1 MSSPRSNVVTLANP
15 DFADPVVA
23 RVPFFYGWVMLPIA
37 IAGQVMTSPGQTYGI
52 SVFNDSF
59 RQDLGLS
66 HTALAGAYMAGT
78 LLAALPVSYVGAL
91 MDRHGIRRVMSIVVV
106 LFGGACIATS
116 QVTGLFTLFVAFLM
130 LRMLGQGALSLLS
143 SNTVSMWFH
152 DRLGTASGVMCVG
165 AALAFA
171 VVPRINLY
179 LIDEFGWRWAYAM
192 LGVAVWIVMLPL
204 LALFFR
210 NRPEDVGQLPD
221 GILAARPRAAV
232 AGADEGS
239 IDEFTWGMTLKEALR
254 TRTYWILLAMHM
266 TWAMVGTAIVF
277 HIVSLFEHQ
286 GLGRSEVAEFFTYF
300 ALSMAISQFIGG
312 VLADR
317 VVLNVL
323 LLFSMIG
330 MTLSVAYLPFVDS
343 RLGVV
348 VFAATSGFSQGLF
361 IVLGQTVW
369 ARYYGRTHLGE
380 IRGTIWTSCVAGS
393 SVGPFIMGVAK
404 DRLGSYWPAIW
415 LFVGIYFLLA
425 LSALFV
431 GPVQRKS
438 NSGMTDRK

>member
-1 MSSPRSNVVTLANP
+1 MSSPRSVALPNSDLC
-15 DFADPVVA
+15 DPVVA

-37 IAGQVMTSPGQTYGI
+37 IAGQVITSPGQTYGI

-59 RQDLGLS
+59 RHDLGLS
-66 HTALAGAYMAGT
+66 HTALAGAYMVGT

-106 LFGGACIATS
+106 LFGGTCIATS
-116 QVTGLFTLFVAFLM
+116 QVTGLFTLFLAFLM

-192 LGVAVWIVMLPL
+192 LGIGVWVVMLPL

-210 NRPEDVGQLPD
+210 DRPEDVGQLPD
-221 GILAARPRAAV
+221 GVV
-232 AGADEGS
+232 AGRARHDEGAS
-239 IDEFTWGMTLKEALR
+239 DEFTWGMTLKEALR

-286 GLGRSEVAEFFTYF
+286 GLGRSEVAQFFTYF

-317 VVLNVL
+317 VVVRVL
-323 LLFSMIG
+323 LLISMIG
-330 MTLSVAYLPFVDS
+330 MMFSVSYLPFVDT
-343 RLGVV
+343 RLGVT
-348 VFAATSGFSQGLF
+348 VFAVSSGFSQGLF

-393 SVGPFIMGVAK
+393 SVGPFIMGLSK
-404 DRLGSYWPAIW
+404 DRLGGYWPAIW
-415 LFVGIYFLLA
+415 LFVGIYALLSA
-425 LSALFV
+425 SALFV
-431 GPVQRKS
+431 GPVRCE
-438 NSGMTDRK
+438 RAVAE